1 MVKNREIILFAIIGV
16 LNTSIDIGVFALLKY
31 SLAISNESPLIVY
44 INLISVITAIIFSYF
59 ANKYITFQ
67 HKKKTKPREVGSF
80 IIVNM
85 LGFFVNTTIL
95 RLTIFILPTTIL
107 LPLSLS
113 FIPSQL
119 IDPAIIGKLLGTG
132 GSMIVSFVGYKFF
145 VFRK

>member
-31 SLAISNESPLIVY
+31 SLAIPNESHLIVY

-59 ANKYITFQ
+59 TNKYITFQ
-67 HKKKTKPREVGSF
+67 HKKKTKPREFGGF
-80 IIVNM
+80 LIVNG
-85 LGFFVNTTIL
+85 LGFLVNTTIL
-95 RLTIFILPTTIL
+95 RFTIFILPTTIL

>member
-1 MVKNREIILFAIIGV
+1 LVKNREILIFIIIGA

-31 SLAISNESPLIVY
+31 VLAIPNDSHLIIY

-67 HKKKTKPREVGSF
+67 HKTQANTREVGSF
-80 IIVNM
+80 LIVNGLGFIVNTSILKLAIYLLPTIIV
-85 LGFFVNTTIL
+85 
-95 RLTIFILPTTIL
+95 LPV
-107 LPLSLS
+107 SLA

>member
-1 MVKNREIILFAIIGV
+1 LVKNREIVVFIIIGV

-31 SLAISNESPLIVY
+31 GFNIPNDSHFIIY
-44 INLISVITAIIFSYF
+44 INLISVIAAIIFSYF

-67 HKKKTKPREVGSF
+67 HKAQTKPREVGSF
-80 IIVNM
+80 LIVNGLGFIVNTSILKLAIYLLPTIIV
-85 LGFFVNTTIL
+85 
-95 RLTIFILPTTIL
+95 LPV
-107 LPLSLS
+107 SLA

-119 IDPAIIGKLLGTG
+119 IDSAIIGKLLGTG

>member
-1 MVKNREIILFAIIGV
+1 LVKNREIILFAIIGI

-31 SLAISNESPLIVY
+31 SFNISNESHLIIY

-67 HKKKTKPREVGSF
+67 HKKKTKPREFGSF
-80 IIVNM
+80 LMVNA
-85 LGFFVNTTIL
+85 LGFIVNTTIL
-95 RLTIFILPTTIL
+95 RLTILILPATIL

>member
-1 MVKNREIILFAIIGV
+1 MVKIREVILFGIIGV

-59 ANKYITFQ
+59 ANKYIAFQ
-67 HKKKTKPREVGSF
+67 HKKKTRPQEVGSF
-80 IIVNM
+80 LIVTILGFIVN
-85 LGFFVNTTIL
+85 TAIL
-95 RLTIFILPTTIL
+95 SFTIFILPTTIL

-119 IDPAIIGKLLGTG
+119 IDPAIIGKLLGAG